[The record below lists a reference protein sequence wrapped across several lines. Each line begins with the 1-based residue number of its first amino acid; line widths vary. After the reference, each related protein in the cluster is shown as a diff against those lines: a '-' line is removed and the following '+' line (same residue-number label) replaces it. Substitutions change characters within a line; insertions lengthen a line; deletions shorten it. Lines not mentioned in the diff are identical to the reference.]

1 MWWRTSRAATIKM
14 TFLGNLGRVVAET
27 LEVAGDEDEID
38 AGLDSPPIGPQF
50 TGSREFPGEGDGGAV
65 RKFLLEDRD
74 GGQAQ
79 RLIP

>member
-1 MWWRTSRAATIKM
+1 MRMRSM
-14 TFLGNLGRVVAET
+14 
-27 LEVAGDEDEID
+27 
-38 AGLDSPPIGPQF
+38 P
-50 TGSREFPGEGDGGAV
+50 GSARESPGEGDGGAV